1 MQLSF
6 KKTDYDA
13 AEIFHFVADDLKVW
27 SVGNC
32 LYIEKRNHDLKQFLI
47 PCHFHLKF
55 LMGHRLIRRFL
66 RLDKMNVIPL
76 SSARED
82 FLVIYRGCL
91 FVISVHGTLKK
102 VGQLK
107 EGRNILHNS
116 HAFGPDGKIYF
127 GEYFGNNEQ
136 RPVRVYEYSPSDE
149 LLRVAWVF
157 SGGSIRHV
165 HSIYWD
171 GFDQRFW
178 VFTGDSDQES
188 KVLVFDRSFK
198 NFSLIGEGSQHFR
211 AVSAFFTE
219 HYVHWLMDSPDE
231 PSRAVKYD
239 RKSRELFFSYEFPS
253 PVYFSG
259 IFKQGGV
266 VVGTTHEPGLAVKG
280 TTAGIYYSEDYEN
293 WQLVCEFEHDG
304 WSLNYMKYGIIGFP
318 AGDLDRENFHIFGEA
333 LVGLDGVTLNVGIA
347 S

>member
-1 MQLSF
+1 
-6 KKTDYDA
+6 
-13 AEIFHFVADDLKVW
+13 
-27 SVGNC
+27 
-32 LYIEKRNHDLKQFLI
+32 
-47 PCHFHLKF
+47 
-55 LMGHRLIRRFL
+55 
-66 RLDKMNVIPL
+66 MNVIPL

-102 VGQLK
+102 VGQIK

-171 GFDQRFW
+171 GFDQKFW

-188 KVLVFDRSFK
+188 KVLVFDRLFK

-211 AVSAFFTE
+211 AVSAFFTGITFTGSWTRRMSHLE
-219 HYVHWLMDSPDE
+219 QLSTIVKVANCFSPTSFRHLVRLVVFS
-231 PSRAVKYD
+231 SRAGWWLAQPM
-239 RKSRELFFSYEFPS
+239 SR
-253 PVYFSG
+253 G
-259 IFKQGGV
+259 
-266 VVGTTHEPGLAVKG
+266 
-280 TTAGIYYSEDYEN
+280 
-293 WQLVCEFEHDG
+293 
-304 WSLNYMKYGIIGFP
+304 
-318 AGDLDRENFHIFGEA
+318 
-333 LVGLDGVTLNVGIA
+333 
-347 S
+347 